1 MRLCYICDLFK
12 WSSFW
17 LIGKWF
23 NEIVLHMR
31 SFYVGP
37 FFGWSNPLICIS
49 IPLPSSPKPYLIY
62 VGSTLWFFFSI
73 HPSHAPIEALSHL
86 SSVIFMNSTFPF
98 RSLPVSPLPV
108 HLTCNT
114 FTTSLEAAF
123 LPCTCQT
130 SQSGL
135 LLDFPF
141 NLTTLCYKFNEC

>member
-1 MRLCYICDLFK
+1 MLHVWSFYVVLFLVDRKMIHWLCYICDLFM
-12 WSSFW
+12 
-17 LIGKWF
+17 LAL
-23 NEIVLHMR
+23 VD
-31 SFYVGP
+31 P
-37 FFGWSNPLICIS
+37 NPLLCIS
-49 IPLPSSPKPYLIY
+49 IPLPSSPKPFLIY
-62 VGSTLWFFFSI
+62 VGSTLWKKNFQSTP
-73 HPSHAPIEALSHL
+73 HVPIEALSHL

-130 SQSGL
+130 CQSGM

-141 NLTTLCYKFNEC
+141 NLTTLCYKLNAC